1 MKKIISLS
9 ILLLT
14 MSATYAQRKPVIM
27 TANDVVVYKDIETI
41 LEHKAELGLSH
52 KQEASFVVKNEYIKR
67 DLQALNDRTDML
79 PVEKKET
86 AKKIKD
92 SYRLF
97 IQRTLNQDQM
107 DIWAQKKVE
116 YDLANTQDNGYK
128 VDLKELD
135 AIYKAEQKEIY
146 RKYGM
151 DRKIYAA
158 QKATLRKKYET
169 DRLNLAQYYNA
180 EKEEND
186 VMSLEEIANL
196 VKEFDDYYNGE
207 NETNPLKYLNI
218 RERSTNEVEVEQE
231 NYSEENYSEESE
243 TE

>member
-9 ILLLT
+9 ILFLSLS
-14 MSATYAQRKPVIM
+14 MTYAQKKPVLL
-27 TANDVVVYKDIETI
+27 TGNDIIVYKDIEVL
-41 LEHKAELGLSH
+41 LENKGELGLNQ
-52 KQEASFVVKNEYIKR
+52 KQEASFIVKNEYIKR

-86 AKKIKD
+86 EKKVKAG
-92 SYRLF
+92 YQLF
-97 IQRTLNQDQM
+97 IQRTLTKDQM

-116 YDLANTQDNGYK
+116 YDQANNIDKGLK
-128 VDLKELD
+128 EDLKNLDEL
-135 AIYKAEQKEIY
+135 YKAEQKEIY

-158 QKATLRKKYET
+158 QKTSIRKKYDT
-169 DRLNLAQYYNA
+169 DRLKLTEYYKA
-180 EKEEND
+180 TGEEND

-196 VKEFDDYYNGE
+196 VKEFDDFYNGE

-218 RERSTNEVEVEQE
+218 RNSSESETEVEQE
-231 NYSEENYSEESE
+231 NYTEEYEEQ
-243 TE
+243 

>member
-27 TANDVVVYKDIETI
+27 TANDIVVYKDLETI

-79 PVEKKET
+79 PVEKNET
-86 AKKIKD
+86 AKKVKE
-92 SYRLF
+92 SYALF
-97 IQRTLNQDQM
+97 IQRTLTKDQM
-107 DIWAQKKVE
+107 DLWAQKKVE
-116 YDLANTQDNGYK
+116 YDLANKQDNGYK
-128 VDLKELD
+128 ADLKELD
-135 AIYKAEQKEIY
+135 AVYKAEQKEIY

-158 QKATLRKKYET
+158 QKTALRKKYDT
-169 DRLNLAQYYNA
+169 DRLNLAQYYNVT
-180 EKEEND
+180 KEEND

-218 RERSTNEVEVEQE
+218 REASSNEVEVEQE
-231 NYSEENYSEESE
+231 NYTEESE

>member
-1 MKKIISLS
+1 
-9 ILLLT
+9 
-14 MSATYAQRKPVIM
+14 M
-27 TANDVVVYKDIETI
+27 TANDIVEYKDIETI
-41 LEHKAELGLSH
+41 LENKAELGLDY
-52 KQEASFVVKNEYIKR
+52 KQEASFVVKNEYVKR
-67 DLQALNDRTDML
+67 DLQALNERTDML
-79 PVEKKET
+79 PVEKQET

-92 SYRLF
+92 SYHLF
-97 IQRTLNQDQM
+97 IQRTLTKDQM

-116 YDLANTQDNGYK
+116 YDAANKQDNGYK
-128 VDLKELD
+128 EDLKELEK
-135 AIYKAEQKEIY
+135 IYKAEQREIY

-158 QKATLRKKYET
+158 QKTSLRKKYDT
-169 DRLNLAQYYNA
+169 DRQNLAEYYNA
-180 EKEEND
+180 SNEESD

-218 RERSTNEVEVEQE
+218 RERSSNEVEVEQE
-231 NYSEENYSEESE
+231 NYTEEYE

>member
-9 ILLLT
+9 ILFLS
-14 MSATYAQRKPVIM
+14 MSMTYAQKKPVLLTGNDIIM
-27 TANDVVVYKDIETI
+27 YKDIEVL
-41 LEHKAELGLSH
+41 LENKGELGLNQ

-86 AKKIKD
+86 EKKIKAG
-92 SYRLF
+92 YQLF
-97 IQRTLNQDQM
+97 IQRTLTKDQM

-116 YDLANTQDNGYK
+116 YDQTNNIDKGLK
-128 VDLKELD
+128 EDLKDLNEL
-135 AIYKAEQKEIY
+135 YKLEQKEIY

-158 QKATLRKKYET
+158 QKTAIRKKYDT
-169 DRLNLAQYYNA
+169 DRLKLTEYYNA
-180 EKEEND
+180 TGEDND

-196 VKEFDDYYNGE
+196 VKEFDDYYSGE

-218 RERSTNEVEVEQE
+218 RNSSENETEVEQE
-231 NYSEENYSEESE
+231 NYTEEYEEE
-243 TE
+243 